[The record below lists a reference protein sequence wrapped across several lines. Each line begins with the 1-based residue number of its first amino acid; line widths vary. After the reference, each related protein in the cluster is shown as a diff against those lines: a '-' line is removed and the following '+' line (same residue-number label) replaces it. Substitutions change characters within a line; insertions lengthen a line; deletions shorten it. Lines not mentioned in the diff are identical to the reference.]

1 MANLLPQTEFL
12 EKYRIPTEVFDAT
25 NLAWADLEA
34 IHVHY
39 TSLLS
44 DLESAAETIS
54 NYLMKVERVH
64 SVRYR
69 TKDAEHLIEKIIR
82 KRKEKPDRVIDIDN
96 YLTQVTDLIG
106 LRAIHL
112 FKEDW
117 LSIHRAVTNKWD
129 LKDDDE
135 DSRAYIREGDNEAHQ
150 IAFREAGLA
159 VKTHPRGY
167 RSIHYVAK
175 TKPAKTEFYAE
186 IQVRTIFE
194 EGWSEIDHNVMYPYE
209 LENPLYSAFSSILN
223 RLAGSADEMGSF
235 ITLLRAEV
243 TARGGEMLEK
253 QKEVERLQALL
264 DKPEINQADKEDLKK
279 SLDDIVTV
287 HIPFAR
293 LADVLKTRS
302 LFDMSFPNATPSLG
316 NLAKYSI
323 ATGLGTSAAHKT
335 ALAAHTSALS
345 RINSSLLSGISNLQ
359 PATSKPSLKVPKA
372 TPKPSA
378 DPEPPQQTEQDSD
391 GTIY

>member
-1 MANLLPQTEFL
+1 MANLLSQTEFL
-12 EKYRIPTEVFDAT
+12 EKYRIPIEVFDAT

-34 IHVHY
+34 IHIHY

-135 DSRAYIREGDNEAHQ
+135 DSKAYIREGDNEAHQ
-150 IAFREAGLA
+150 VAFREAGLA

-209 LENPLYSAFSSILN
+209 LENSLYNSFSSILN

-279 SLDDIVTV
+279 GLDDIVTI
-287 HIPFAR
+287 HTPFPRWAN
-293 LADVLKTRS
+293 VLNDSS
-302 LFDMSFPNATPSLG
+302 LLDMSSLKSISS
-316 NLAKYSI
+316 LAILSKYAY
-323 ATGLGTSAAHKT
+323 ATGSGISAAQRA
-335 ALAAHTSALS
+335 ALKAHTSALS
-345 RINSSLLSGISNLQ
+345 GTNSSLLSGISTVQ
-359 PATSKPSLKVPKA
+359 SATEKPAPKLSKA

-378 DPEPPQQTEQDSD
+378 DPELPQ
-391 GTIY
+391 